1 MADKN
6 TVQSFLESIR
16 VAKSALDA
24 SEKWALMIAEEEGV
38 ELDSIKHKVSTA
50 KLEVAEYEDEKV
62 IEGLF
67 DGQNMSGSDGKTYP
81 VPANYAS
88 KSKLV
93 EGDKL
98 KLIIKPSG
106 SFIFKQIELIPRK
119 MVTGK
124 VIMDGGQYQILG
136 ENGQL
141 YEVLY
146 ASITFYRANVG
157 DNVAVLVPEEGEAKW
172 AAMENVIPQLEA
184 TA

>member
-1 MADKN
+1 MADKK

-24 SEKWALMIAEEEGV
+24 SEKWAFMIAEEEGV
-38 ELDSIKHKVSTA
+38 ELDSIRQKVSTA
-50 KLEVAEYEDEKV
+50 RLEVMEFEDEKI
-62 IEGLF
+62 IEGIF
-67 DGQNMSGSDGKTYP
+67 DGQNMQDATGKMYP

-124 VIMDGGQYQILG
+124 VIMDGSQYQILG
-136 ENGQL
+136 ENGQT

-146 ASITFYRANVG
+146 ASITFYRAQVG
-157 DNVAVLVPEEGEAKW
+157 DTVAVLVPEEGEARW
-172 AAMENVIPQLEA
+172 AAMENVLPGGV